1 MAKLNS
7 LCVYCG
13 ANEGG
18 DPEHRSAAVRFGK
31 MMAEQDIGLVFG
43 GGRIGLM
50 GVIAD
55 TIMNAGGRAIGVIPE
70 HLHDIEVG
78 HEGLTELH
86 IVDSMHTRKQLMFD
100 LSDAFVVLPGG
111 LGTLDETFEIIT
123 WRQLGLHDKPVILV
137 DNNGYWQPFNQLVQ
151 HVIDNGFA
159 RASSADLFTIV
170 NSTDDIIPTIRAAPE
185 QQISPKSSML

>member
-1 MAKLNS
+1 MAKLTS
-7 LCVYCG
+7 ICVYCG

-18 DPEHRSAAVRFGK
+18 NPEHRVAAERFGE
-31 MMAEQDIGLVFG
+31 MMAAQGIRLVFG
-43 GGRIGLM
+43 GGRVGLM

-55 TIMNAGGRAIGVIPE
+55 AVMAAGGEVVGIIPE

-78 HEGLTELH
+78 HKGLTELH

-137 DNNGYWQPFNQLVQ
+137 DNDGYWQPFKALVQ

-159 RASSADLFTIV
+159 RASSAELFTIV
-170 NSTDDIIPTIRAAPE
+170 ETTNDIIPTIKAAPE
-185 QQISPKSSML
+185 QQIVPKSAVM

>member
-1 MAKLNS
+1 MAKLSS

-18 DPEHRSAAVRFGK
+18 DPKHRAAAERLGK
-31 MMAEQDIGLVFG
+31 TMADQGIGLVFG
-43 GGRIGLM
+43 GGRVGLM

-55 TIMNAGGRAIGVIPE
+55 TVMASGGEVIGVIPE

-78 HEGLTELH
+78 HEGLTKLH
-86 IVDSMHTRKQLMFD
+86 IVDSMHTRKQLMFE

-137 DNNGYWQPFNQLVQ
+137 DNNGYWQPFEKLIH

-170 NSTDDIIPTIRAAPE
+170 KSTDEIIPTILAAPD
-185 QQISPKSSML
+185 QQISPKSSVL

>member
-31 MMAEQDIGLVFG
+31 MMADQDIGLVFG

-55 TIMNAGGRAIGVIPE
+55 TVMNAGGRAIGVIPE

-86 IVDSMHTRKQLMFD
+86 IVNSMHTRKQLMFD

-159 RASSADLFTIV
+159 RASSVDLFTIV
-170 NSTDDIIPTIRAAPE
+170 NSTDDIIPTIKAAPE

>member
-18 DPEHRSAAVRFGK
+18 DPEHRNAAIKFGK
-31 MMAEQDIGLVFG
+31 TMAEQDIGLVFG

-55 TIMNAGGRAIGVIPE
+55 TVMDAGGKVTGVIPE
-70 HLHDIEVG
+70 HLHDVEVG

-159 RASSADLFTIV
+159 RASSTDLFTIV

>member
-1 MAKLNS
+1 MAKLTS

-18 DPEHRSAAVRFGK
+18 DPDHRSAAVRLGK
-31 MMAEQDIGLVFG
+31 MMADQDIGLVFG

-55 TIMNAGGRAIGVIPE
+55 TVMENGGRVIGVIPE

-86 IVDSMHTRKQLMFD
+86 IVDSMHIRKQLMFD

-137 DNNGYWQPFNQLVQ
+137 DNNGYWQPFQNLVQ
-151 HVIDNGFA
+151 HVIDSGFE

-170 NSTDDIIPTIRAAPE
+170 RSTDDIIPTIKAAPE
-185 QQISPKSSML
+185 QRISPKSSML

>member
-1 MAKLNS
+1 MAKLTS
-7 LCVYCG
+7 ICVYCG

-18 DPEHRSAAVRFGK
+18 NPEHRMAAVRFGE
-31 MMAEQDIGLVFG
+31 MMAAQGIRLVFG
-43 GGRIGLM
+43 GGRVGLM

-55 TIMNAGGRAIGVIPE
+55 AVMAGGGEVVGIIPE

-78 HEGLTELH
+78 HKGLTELH
-86 IVDSMHTRKQLMFD
+86 VVDSMHTRKQLMFD

-137 DNNGYWQPFNQLVQ
+137 NNDGYWQPFKALVQ

-170 NSTDDIIPTIRAAPE
+170 ETTSDIIPTIKAAPE
-185 QQISPKSSML
+185 PQIVPKSAVL

>member
-1 MAKLNS
+1 MAKLSS
-7 LCVYCG
+7 LCVFCG

-18 DPEHRSAAVRFGK
+18 DPAHRTAAERFGK
-31 MMAEQDIGLVFG
+31 TMADQGIGLVFG

-55 TIMNAGGRAIGVIPE
+55 TVLSNGGKVIGVIPE

-100 LSDAFVVLPGG
+100 LSDAFAVLPGG

-137 DNNGYWQPFNQLVQ
+137 DNNGYWRPFEKLVQ

-159 RASSADLFTIV
+159 RPSSADLFTIV
-170 NSTDDIIPTIRAAPE
+170 GSTDDVIPAIKAAPE